1 MFLNLNTIDKD
12 EIICYIFKYQCFI
25 KRKKMKLTIE
35 TYKVKWQYKISSYT
49 YEKNFET
56 LEKAEHFINSDRD
69 LESAINIKVYHVVT
83 TEEEIQL

>member
-1 MFLNLNTIDKD
+1 
-12 EIICYIFKYQCFI
+12 
-25 KRKKMKLTIE
+25 MKLTIE